1 MKRLSKFS
9 LPDILQLGAIFIMF
23 VYPGCSSKGG
33 SEVIS
38 SGDIVIENK
47 TGVNITAVKF
57 EITKQTMMHD
67 LIKLSTDQ
75 ARQLIKENYKV
86 K

>member
-33 SEVIS
+33 SEIIS

-47 TGVNITAVKF
+47 TGVKF
-57 EITKQTMMHD
+57 KITKQTMMHD